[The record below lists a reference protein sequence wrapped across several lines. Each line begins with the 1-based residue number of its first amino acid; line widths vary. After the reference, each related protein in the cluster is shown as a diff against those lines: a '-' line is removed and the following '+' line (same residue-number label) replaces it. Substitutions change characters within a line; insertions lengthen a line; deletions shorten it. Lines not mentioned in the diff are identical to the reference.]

1 MGFEELKQRQ
11 AIVWGSAPFENIAVQ
26 LANIHD
32 HLVREL
38 EPQPGE
44 RWLDVATGT
53 GEVAFRA
60 AEAGAEVTASDLAP
74 ALIETAKRL
83 GAERGLEIDFHVAD
97 CERLPYDD
105 ASFDVVSS
113 AVGVMFSPD
122 HRAAAGELAR
132 VCRPGGR
139 IGLTN
144 WKAET
149 GVHDMFK
156 VMAPFQPAPPPGV
169 GSPFDWGREEHV
181 RELLGDAFDLEARR
195 REVPSE
201 SAQVSSWDEALEQS
215 RRLRALAGALS
226 PERLAD
232 LRARVETHL
241 AYWANEPASY
251 VIVVGRRRGVVA
263 SQS

>member
-1 MGFEELKQRQ
+1 MAFEELKERQ
-11 AIVWGSAPFENIAVQ
+11 GVAWGSAPFEHYVW
-26 LANIHD
+26 LTEMHD
-32 HLVREL
+32 DLVERLDPE
-38 EPQPGE
+38 PGE

-60 AEAGAEVTASDLAP
+60 AEAGADVTASDLAP
-74 ALIETAKRL
+74 ALIETARRL
-83 GAERGLEIDFHVAD
+83 AAERGLEIDFHVAD

-132 VCRPGGR
+132 VTRPGGR

-144 WKAET
+144 WKADT

-156 VMAPFQPAPPPGV
+156 VMSPFQPAPPPGV

-181 RELLGDAFDLEARR
+181 RELLGDAFDLDFVER
-195 REVPSE
+195 
-201 SAQVSSWDEALEQS
+201 D
-215 RRLRALAGALS
+215 S
-226 PERLAD
+226 PETGESGAAVWQKYVDVYGPSRTLTDTLDPDRRAELARTMAEFFD
-232 LRARVETHL
+232 QYRRDDGVHQPRA
-241 AYWANEPASY
+241 YY
-251 VIVVGRRRGVVA
+251 VILGTRR
-263 SQS
+263 

>member
-1 MGFEELKQRQ
+1 MAFEELKERQ
-11 AIVWGSAPFENIAVQ
+11 GVAWGSAPFENYVW
-26 LANIHD
+26 LTEMHD
-32 HLVREL
+32 DLVERL
-38 EPQPGE
+38 DPQPGE

-83 GAERGLEIDFHVAD
+83 AVERGLEIDFHVAD
-97 CERLPYDD
+97 CERLPYGD

-181 RELLGDAFDLEARR
+181 RELLGDAFDLDFVERDCPQTGESGEWVWQQYRDGDGIHQPRAYYVVLGTRR
-195 REVPSE
+195 
-201 SAQVSSWDEALEQS
+201 
-215 RRLRALAGALS
+215 
-226 PERLAD
+226 
-232 LRARVETHL
+232 
-241 AYWANEPASY
+241 
-251 VIVVGRRRGVVA
+251 
-263 SQS
+263 

>member
-1 MGFEELKQRQ
+1 MAFEELKERQ
-11 AIVWGSAPFENIAVQ
+11 GVIWGSGPFENYVW
-26 LANIHD
+26 LAEMHD
-32 HLVREL
+32 DLVERL
-38 EPQPGE
+38 DPQPGE

-97 CERLPYDD
+97 CERMPYED
-105 ASFDVVSS
+105 ARFDVVSS

-156 VMAPFQPAPPPGV
+156 AMAPFQPAPPPGV

-181 RELLGDAFDLEARR
+181 HELLGEAFDLDFV
-195 REVPSE
+195 VPGCPQTGASGAWVWQAFLDNYGP
-201 SAQVSSWDEALEQS
+201 S
-215 RRLRALAGALS
+215 RALSSSLE
-226 PERLAD
+226 PERRAELARTMAD
-232 LRARVETHL
+232 FFEQCRDGDGIHQPR
-241 AYWANEPASY
+241 SY
-251 VIVVGRRRGVVA
+251 YVVLGTRR
-263 SQS
+263 